1 MEDANNMNRTVNV
14 LAGMLIGGL
23 AGAGAMLLLAPHSGE
38 KTRALIQQ
46 KGVKLRDR
54 TTEVVDQAL
63 AQARSNSQEIASDV
77 RERAGQLKQLGQDKL
92 VAGMD
97 HASSVLDA
105 GKVAVRDA

>member
-1 MEDANNMNRTVNV
+1 MNKTMSV

-23 AGAGAMLLLAPHSGE
+23 AGAGAMLLLAPQSGE
-38 KTRALIQQ
+38 KTRALIQV
-46 KGVKLRDR
+46 KGVELRDR

-63 AQARSNSQEIASDV
+63 AQARSDSQEIASEV

-92 VAGMD
+92 VAGID
-97 HASSVLDA
+97 RASTVLEA